1 MFSPFA
7 STQSTVST
15 VRRRSSSR
23 NTFAYLSEN
32 AQNQIVYTQI
42 RVPTVITIRPSLL
55 LDQVTQEERQ
65 IRGSR
70 WSRVF
75 RN

>member
-15 VRRRSSSR
+15 VRRRSSSG

-55 LDQVTQEERQ
+55 LDQVTQEECQ
-65 IRGSR
+65 IQGSR
-70 WSRVF
+70 WSRMF